1 MPVAAVACKQCRC
14 CRSFTSTL
22 VTSSPLVQHFHR
34 DHHHLPSFFFL
45 FVSLRL
51 ILNIGN
57 RFIRNQ
63 LMLLLLLQL
72 SGSFAVHSNAVTVT
86 VSIFT
91 FVAVAVDDVLL
102 RLLRCCSSLASRTS
116 SFGLSKHRLQLLQFP
131 LFPYLCTFFVYLIS
145 VFSFW
150 YSTNLPTSQPTPG
163 LASPGV
169 HHHDAL
175 EQLLPQLRQLHFTV
189 QSTLKECQ
197 HL

>member
-1 MPVAAVACKQCRC
+1 
-14 CRSFTSTL
+14 
-22 VTSSPLVQHFHR
+22 
-34 DHHHLPSFFFL
+34 
-45 FVSLRL
+45 
-51 ILNIGN
+51 
-57 RFIRNQ
+57 
-63 LMLLLLLQL
+63 MLLLLLQL

-91 FVAVAVDDVLL
+91 FVAIAVDGVLL
-102 RLLRCCSSLASRTS
+102 RLLRCYSSLASRTS

-169 HHHDAL
+169 HYHDAL